1 MAQGF
6 PRFCPRCGAA
16 TVPSQRLCPRCGLDL
31 VPWLPQ
37 QAPQPSS
44 QPGYQPSQPGFQ
56 PQARPTSEPGI
67 QPPPEPLP
75 GQPFQQYD
83 RQASQPG
90 FQQAP
95 QPGYQLSQPGFQ
107 QAPQPGFQQASQ
119 PGFDATWGQPAPG
132 QQPFAQSAYAGYT
145 APPSAPVQASRS
157 SRGKLRLVIILL
169 LVLIVLGGAGYL
181 ALHYLAVANNTQPVI
196 TASSIN
202 ATVTYAGVTM
212 SILKVEQSQRFL
224 DDPNSATD
232 GMVRVHLQ
240 AQNKTTVP
248 MNLLYNTIAT
258 LALPGGKVLTPTYV
272 KGNIGV
278 APGATQTS
286 IVDFAVP
293 ADTKV
298 NQLVLNLGATDEAQ
312 VAVPLT
318 PGANLTQYAPKT
330 TNLTGTFQ
338 YLGLNWS
345 LVNATTQLSI
355 DGKQASKGMHY
366 VTVTLNVNNTLAQTA
381 ISGSPYDYIRLKAG
395 NTTAIPVDTTLPVS
409 FAAGATGKTGTVTF
423 LVPQDAA
430 KLTLIMLAQP
440 QSGFDQV
447 TEDFQLA

>member
-56 PQARPTSEPGI
+56 SQATSEPGI

-75 GQPFQQYD
+75 GQPFQHYD
-83 RQASQPG
+83 RQTSQPG

-95 QPGYQLSQPGFQ
+95 QPDFQQASQPGF
-107 QAPQPGFQQASQ
+107 PQASQ
-119 PGFDATWGQPAPG
+119 PGFDATWGQPSPG
-132 QQPFAQSAYAGYT
+132 QQPFAQSAYAGYPV
-145 APPSAPVQASRS
+145 PPSAPVQAPRS
-157 SRGKLRLVIILL
+157 QRGALRLVIILL
-169 LVLIVLGGAGYL
+169 LILIVLGGAGYL
-181 ALHYLAVANNTQPVI
+181 ALHYLDVANNTQPAI

-224 DDPNSATD
+224 NDPNSATD

-240 AQNKTTVP
+240 AENKTTVP

-258 LALPGGKVLTPTYV
+258 LVLPGGKILTPTYV

-298 NQLVLNLGATDEAQ
+298 NQLVLRLGATDEAQ
-312 VAVPLT
+312 VDVPLIQ
-318 PGANLTQYAPKT
+318 GANLAQYAPKT

-345 LVNATTQLSI
+345 LVTATTQLSI

-366 VTVTLNVNNTLAQTA
+366 VTVMLSVNSTLAQTA
-381 ISGSPYDYIRLKAG
+381 ISGSPYDYIRLKTG
-395 NTTAIPVDTTLPVS
+395 NTTATPVDTTLPVS

-423 LVPQDAA
+423 LVPQDATT
-430 KLTLIMLAQP
+430 LTLIMLAQP
-440 QSGFDQV
+440 QSGFDQA
-447 TEDFQLA
+447 TQDFQLA

>member
-56 PQARPTSEPGI
+56 PQPGPTSEPGI
-67 QPPPEPLP
+67 QPPPGPLP
-75 GQPFQQYD
+75 GQPFQHYD
-83 RQASQPG
+83 RQTSQPG
-90 FQQAP
+90 FQPAP
-95 QPGYQLSQPGFQ
+95 QPGYQPSQPGFQ
-107 QAPQPGFQQASQ
+107 PASQ

-145 APPSAPVQASRS
+145 APPSAPVQAPRR
-157 SRGKLRLVIILL
+157 RGALRLVIILL
-169 LVLIVLGGAGYL
+169 LILIILGGGGYL
-181 ALHYLAVANNTQPVI
+181 VLHYLDMANNTQPAI
-196 TASSIN
+196 TVSSIN

-240 AQNKTTVP
+240 AQNKTTIP

-278 APGATQTS
+278 APGATQAS

-298 NQLVLNLGATDEAQ
+298 NQLVLRLGATDEAQ
-312 VAVPLT
+312 VNVPLIQ
-318 PGANLTQYAPKT
+318 GANLAQYAPKT

-345 LVNATTQLSI
+345 LVTATTQLSI

-366 VTVTLNVNNTLAQTA
+366 VTVMLSVSSTLAQMA

-395 NTTAIPVDTTLPVS
+395 NTTVAPVDTTLPVS

-423 LVPQDAA
+423 LVPQNAT